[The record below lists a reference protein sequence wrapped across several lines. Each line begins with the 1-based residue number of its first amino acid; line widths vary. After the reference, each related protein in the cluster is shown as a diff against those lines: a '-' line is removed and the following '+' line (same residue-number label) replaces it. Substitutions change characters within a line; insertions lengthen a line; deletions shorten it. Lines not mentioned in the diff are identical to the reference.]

1 MPADLVTVEFFT
13 DVLRILHTD
22 GIVVANLADSA
33 PLAWTKR
40 VVRAAEE
47 VFSNVCLAAESSTLK
62 GRRYGNIILAG
73 SNGPLYEQ
81 ELTRRCSG
89 AAFPFRL
96 ISGDAL
102 TKLLAGATPFRD
114 DDVEP
119 SPGPPGG
126 ATFFS

>member
-1 MPADLVTVEFFT
+1 FT
-13 DVLRILHTD
+13 DVSRILHSD

-33 PLAWTKR
+33 LLTWTKR
-40 VVRAAEE
+40 VARAAEK

-62 GRRYGNIILAG
+62 GRRYGNIILAA
-73 SNGPLYEQ
+73 SNGQLHEG

-96 ISGDAL
+96 IAGDAL
-102 TKLLAGATPFRD
+102 ARLLSDAQPFHD
-114 DDVEP
+114 DDTES